1 LVLILLR
8 SGTTCTT
15 NPLRAETQH
24 YRLTTML
31 FKRHLSSTTEILKQ
45 KPRAGILNNM
55 YMNESQKSLS
65 ISLIVIFGITLNLVS
80 SIVLYITFLLAYTNN
95 RTAIIN
101 INNYNEANLEL
112 VLIPIFIIL
121 GIIGLGFSIKNMDTK
136 RDRKI

>member
-1 LVLILLR
+1 
-8 SGTTCTT
+8 
-15 NPLRAETQH
+15 
-24 YRLTTML
+24 
-31 FKRHLSSTTEILKQ
+31 
-45 KPRAGILNNM
+45 M

>member
-1 LVLILLR
+1 MVLILFR

-15 NPLRAETQH
+15 NPLKGERQH

-31 FKRHLSSTTEILKQ
+31 FKRHLTNTTEVYKQ
-45 KPRAGILNNM
+45 KPRANILNNM
-55 YMNESQKSLS
+55 RMNERRKSLS

-95 RTAIIN
+95 STTIIN
-101 INNYNEANLEL
+101 INSYNEAYFEL

-121 GIIGLGFSIKNMDTK
+121 GIIGLGFSIKNMDKKPDNKT
-136 RDRKI
+136 